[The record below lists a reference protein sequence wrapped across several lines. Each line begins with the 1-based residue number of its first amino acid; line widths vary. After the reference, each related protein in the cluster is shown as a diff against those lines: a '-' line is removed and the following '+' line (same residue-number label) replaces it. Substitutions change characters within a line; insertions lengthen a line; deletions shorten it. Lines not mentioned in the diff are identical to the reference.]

1 MNIYRKYR
9 PQEFSEMIGNRDE
22 IESLELTLNRENRPH
37 VYLFHGVS
45 GGGKTTA
52 ARIVAKH
59 LGADEISISEIN
71 SSSNR
76 GIDTAR
82 QIIEQMRSIPF
93 GGVQVYIIDEIHQT
107 SKDFQ
112 NALLKPLED
121 TPDYVYFFL
130 CTTNPEKLILPLRTR
145 CSEFKFPALDKK
157 NIVRLL
163 KRINREEEKLVE
175 DDVMEEIA
183 IWAEGSPRKAL
194 VLYEKI
200 MEISSEKALKVLEKG
215 ITDEEDGQTIELCRA
230 LLNKSATWGSICE
243 VIKNMN
249 DSDYEKVRY
258 AVLGYM
264 GNTLLSGKENNRAA
278 VALESFQEPWY
289 NSGKAGLIL
298 ACYNVLHVGQ

>member
-9 PQEFSEMIGNRDE
+9 PKEFSEMIGNRDE
-22 IESLELTLNRENRPH
+22 IESLELTLNRSNRPH
-37 VYLFHGVS
+37 VYIFHGIA

-52 ARIVAKH
+52 ARIAAQKV
-59 LGADEISISEIN
+59 GADELSILEIN
-71 SSSNR
+71 SASNR

-82 QIIEQMRSIPF
+82 QIIDQMRSIPF
-93 GGVQVYIIDEIHQT
+93 GGVMVYIIDEVHKC
-107 SKDFQ
+107 SVDFQ

-121 TPDYVYFFL
+121 TPDHVYFFL

-157 NIVRLL
+157 NIVRLI

-183 IWAEGSPRKAL
+183 IYADGSPRKAL

-200 MEISSEKALKVLEKG
+200 MDMNSEKTLKVLEKG
-215 ITDEEDGQTIELCRA
+215 ICDDEDGQAIDLCRA
-230 LLNKSATWGSICE
+230 LLNKTATWGSICE
-243 VIKNMN
+243 IIKAMN
-249 DSDYEKVRY
+249 ETDYEKVRY

-264 GNTLLSGKENNRAA
+264 SNTLLSGKENHRAA
-278 VALESFQEPWY
+278 IALESFQDAWY
-289 NSGKAGLIL
+289 NSGKAGLVL
-298 ACYNVLHVGQ
+298 ACYNVLHVGE